1 MPLTI
6 FSLNCRGLNKT
17 IKRKQIFSTCKKYD
31 ICCLQETYI
40 TDDNFNQWSNEWKGS
55 LYYFKGTS
63 NSNGLII
70 LINNKVNFDE
80 SSAKI
85 LHSEQRILGIE
96 FIISNK
102 KYLII
107 NTYAPNK
114 KKEKV
119 KFYDNLYK
127 CMNTALENEYDTIII
142 GGDFNSV
149 IDNSLD
155 NISGAPHDAGETDLF
170 QTFINNFDLCDTWRM
185 LNPKTKDFT
194 WHRKNPFIAR
204 RLDYILC
211 NNLSLP
217 QVINVEHT
225 YIPCSD
231 HKAVVL
237 KLKIE
242 QFNRGPGIWKFNNS
256 LLNDGFFITEINTL
270 IETFTIE
277 NAQKEASIKWELLK
291 NEIKSKTIQHCNAK
305 NQKAFTESKIL
316 VNHINRTNELLSQN
330 PESQELQENLRILQ
344 HKYEIESIHKTRG
357 AQIRSR
363 IKYIEDGERNTKYFL
378 SMEKVRGSQN
388 TIQELKRNNKN
399 IINPQVILDEIKEYY
414 TDLICT

>member
-17 IKRKQIFSTCKKYD
+17 LKRKQIFSTCRRYD

-40 TDDNFNQWSNEWKGS
+40 TENNYNQWSAEWKGS
-55 LYYFKGTS
+55 LFYFKGTS

-70 LINNKVNFDE
+70 LINNKLDIE
-80 SSAKI
+80 GSAKI
-85 LHSEQRILGIE
+85 IYSEQRILGIE
-96 FIISNK
+96 IIISNK
-102 KYLII
+102 KYLLI
-107 NTYAPNK
+107 NVYAPNK

-119 KFYDNLYK
+119 KFYESLYN
-127 CMNTALENEYDTIII
+127 CMNIASQKDYDTIFIS
-142 GGDFNSV
+142 GDFNSV
-149 IDNSLD
+149 INNALD

-170 QTFINNFDLCDTWRM
+170 KTFINNFDLCDTWRM
-185 LNPKTKDFT
+185 FNPKTKDFT
-194 WHRKNPFIAR
+194 WHRQNPFIAR
-204 RLDYILC
+204 RLDYVLC
-211 NNLSLP
+211 TNFNLP
-217 QVINVEHT
+217 QIINVEHT

-237 KLKIE
+237 KLKTE

-256 LLNDGFFITEINTL
+256 LLNDGLFINEINTFIETFITENSH
-270 IETFTIE
+270 
-277 NAQKEASIKWELLK
+277 KEASIKWELLK

-305 NQKAFTESKIL
+305 NQKIFSESKIL
-316 VNHINRTNELLSQN
+316 LNEITRVNELLSQN

-344 HKYEIESIHKTRG
+344 NKYEIVSIHKTRG

-378 SMEKVRGSQN
+378 NMEKYEFLN
-388 TIQELKRNNKN
+388 TLFRNLNV
-399 IINPQVILDEIKEYY
+399 IIKIS
-414 TDLICT
+414 